1 MNKCMPFKL
10 GAAKVQ
16 RHNLGAASPQM
27 ARLLG
32 CTEPATLPMGHI

>member
-1 MNKCMPFKL
+1 MAFML

-16 RHNLGAASPQM
+16 RHNLGAASLQM
-27 ARLLG
+27 PRLLG